1 MIVSP
6 ETQAICKALGV
17 DPLRTISSGTL
28 IIAAERKGAE
38 KIVERLKQKGIS
50 ASIVGK
56 ILAKD
61 KGAFIIRKDGTKL
74 DLSKPVRE
82 ELWRALQKE

>member
-1 MIVSP
+1 MIISP
-6 ETQAICKALGV
+6 ETQAICTALGV

-28 IIAAERKGAE
+28 IIAAESKGAE
-38 KIVERLKQKGIS
+38 KIVKRLRQKGVS

-61 KGAFIIRKDGTKL
+61 KCAFIIRKDGTKL

-82 ELWRALQKE
+82 ELWRVLQKE